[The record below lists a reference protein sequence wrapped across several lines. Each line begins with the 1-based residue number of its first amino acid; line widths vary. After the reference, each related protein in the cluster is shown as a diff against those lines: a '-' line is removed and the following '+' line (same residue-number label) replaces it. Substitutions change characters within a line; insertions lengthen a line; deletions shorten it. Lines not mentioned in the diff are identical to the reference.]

1 VQRLQSRIAM
11 IDNEVGLD
19 GSILGEEISDRSLE
33 ELIRLKE
40 ANSDLEKAAILNEL
54 EQSADFV
61 SADQM
66 RFPLLE
72 FLSRVGKDALAGIPM
87 GIHSTRTNGQDGVF
101 LAFRAKERHFWYFYP
116 RMNGLIATDPQYA
129 TREKRKIF
137 KMIECTQQEY
147 PEYEKLSAAAFDNSI
162 FPILEN
168 AVINILDELR
178 RDRVR
183 AKIPR
188 KLNKLISTI
197 YTALTDQGW
206 LDSLEKPLP
215 DTLEKVLKILLNEEL
230 RSYEKEIRVIWN
242 TFKAH
247 GDRLILIDALDEFFV
262 EQEIGRDLLDEH
274 HQETPLESIVDED
287 IQLVC
292 YQWFKP
298 K

>member
-1 VQRLQSRIAM
+1 
-11 IDNEVGLD
+11 
-19 GSILGEEISDRSLE
+19 
-33 ELIRLKE
+33 
-40 ANSDLEKAAILNEL
+40 
-54 EQSADFV
+54 
-61 SADQM
+61 
-66 RFPLLE
+66 
-72 FLSRVGKDALAGIPM
+72 
-87 GIHSTRTNGQDGVF
+87 
-101 LAFRAKERHFWYFYP
+101 
-116 RMNGLIATDPQYA
+116 
-129 TREKRKIF
+129 
-137 KMIECTQQEY
+137 MIECTQQDH

-274 HQETPLESIVDED
+274 DQETPLESIVDED

-298 K
+298 E